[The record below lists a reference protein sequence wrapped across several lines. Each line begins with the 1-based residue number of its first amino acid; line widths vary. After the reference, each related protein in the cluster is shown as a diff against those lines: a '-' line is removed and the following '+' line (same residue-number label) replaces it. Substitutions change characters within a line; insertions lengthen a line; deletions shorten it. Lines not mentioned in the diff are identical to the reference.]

1 MLFKSSQQ
9 DVRTIV
15 SDEVQDLQFTGK
27 NIFTPE
33 EVQEILEKVEVQLKQ
48 IFSEQSEKV
57 SKLVG
62 SLCVQLMA
70 QAQTSGVKIEPKPD
84 ELEDEK
90 VIRLF

>member
-1 MLFKSSQQ
+1 M
-9 DVRTIV
+9 RGII

-48 IFSEQSEKV
+48 IFSEQSERV

-62 SLCVQLMA
+62 SLCLQLMA
-70 QAQTSGVKIEPKPD
+70 QAQASGA
-84 ELEDEK
+84 K
-90 VIRLF
+90 V

>member
-1 MLFKSSQQ
+1 M
-9 DVRTIV
+9 RAIV
-15 SDEVQDLQFTGK
+15 SGEVQDLQFTGK

-62 SLCVQLMA
+62 SLCLQLMA
-70 QAQTSGVKIEPKPD
+70 QAQKSGAKIEPKPD

-90 VIRLF
+90 IIRLF

>member
-1 MLFKSSQQ
+1 M
-9 DVRTIV
+9 RGII

-48 IFSEQSEKV
+48 IFSEQSERV

-62 SLCVQLMA
+62 SLCLQLMA
-70 QAQTSGVKIEPKPD
+70 QAHASGA
-84 ELEDEK
+84 K
-90 VIRLF
+90 V